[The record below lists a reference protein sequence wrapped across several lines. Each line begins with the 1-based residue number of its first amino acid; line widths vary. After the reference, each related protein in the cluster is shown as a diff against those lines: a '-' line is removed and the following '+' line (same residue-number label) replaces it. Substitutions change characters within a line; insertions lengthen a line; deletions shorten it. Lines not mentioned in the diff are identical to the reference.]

1 MADNKLNQEQLYALM
16 QYAARR
22 LNTTPAAMAKAL
34 NEGGV
39 EKLAAGLSPENAAR
53 LRQLMAGDG
62 ARVRQVLESPQ
73 AAALIQKLLQK

>member
-22 LNTTPAAMAKAL
+22 LNTTPTAMAQAL
-34 NEGGV
+34 NEGGL
-39 EKLAAGLSPENAAR
+39 ETLAAKLSPESAAK